1 MQTDGR
7 AAANGGFIG
16 ERSEL
21 GEARQSAREA
31 VAPRARPRPATAGA
45 ARGRARGPES
55 GVRTPVCKFFIYGFR
70 FERTLPGPKPER
82 HDTRGANMHAQAGA
96 RITLIDGY
104 HKQVASRKSRAPLRS
119 SSTPVRPRDA
129 LEGTPH
135 VNVSPVLSEATYA
148 VLYV

>member
-21 GEARQSAREA
+21 GEACQSAREA

-45 ARGRARGPES
+45 ARGRGPES

-82 HDTRGANMHAQAGA
+82 HDTRGANMTRKLATHNTETA
-96 RITLIDGY
+96 ITN
-104 HKQVASRKSRAPLRS
+104 KSESRAA
-119 SSTPVRPRDA
+119 ST
-129 LEGTPH
+129 L
-135 VNVSPVLSEATYA
+135 
-148 VLYV
+148 